1 MYNYCLKNC
10 YCLKNWNKGR
20 VPIKGQSGPGLKLLG
35 KLTHGKKMSIPLQM
49 LGVDEGKQ
57 QVMNR
62 LSIKE
67 LGEQYFHFSL
77 DGDKGMEIRGYDQ
90 IYLKGLISEQK
101 KKVKK
106 NGIITTAWE
115 QVQGVRNEPLDLRVY
130 NIACTQSIRP
140 DWAKMYEAVNGRS
153 QVREEKPAEKK
164 TAKPT
169 RIKSSSLRLLI
180 QTNIW

>member
-1 MYNYCLKNC
+1 M
-10 YCLKNWNKGR
+10 
-20 VPIKGQSGPGLKLLG
+20 PIKGQSGPGFKLLG

-57 QVMNR
+57 QVMNC
-62 LSIKE
+62 LSVKE
-67 LGEQYFHFSL
+67 LGEQYFHFPL

-115 QVQGVRNEPLDLRVY
+115 QVQGVRNEPLDLRAY

-140 DWAKMYEAVNGRS
+140 DWAKMYEAVNGQP

-169 RIKSSSLRLLI
+169 RIKSSSRRSLM
-180 QTNIW
+180 QTNSW